1 MTAGNWGGDGE
12 WGVGWGWFLT
22 GQAEPRRRRRRSLL
36 PGKGRDIGDTR
47 HSPGVCALCR
57 HEGLGLCVCLR
68 GKLSDQSV
76 IVVQDTGEERLKKQ
90 RLLDQV
96 VRACMCVCV
105 CPFCSSFFFFLMWS
119 CRAETV
125 RYGGRVQT
133 VLLY

>member
-1 MTAGNWGGDGE
+1 M
-12 WGVGWGWFLT
+12 GWGWFLT

-105 CPFCSSFFFFLMWS
+105 CPFCSSFFFVFF
-119 CRAETV
+119 
-125 RYGGRVQT
+125 
-133 VLLY
+133 